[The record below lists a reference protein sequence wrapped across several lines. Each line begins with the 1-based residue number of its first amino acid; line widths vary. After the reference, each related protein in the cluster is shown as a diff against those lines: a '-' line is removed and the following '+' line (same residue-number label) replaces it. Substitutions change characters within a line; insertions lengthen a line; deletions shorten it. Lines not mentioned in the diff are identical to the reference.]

1 MGKVYKLDELMKKM
15 NHINW
20 RMVDILIKPSKVEIL
35 FLVGIKITSNFLYG
49 KNISKFNVFG
59 IFISVDITF
68 KSVSDNTRQIIII

>member
-1 MGKVYKLDELMKKM
+1 MCKVYKLDQLMKKL

-20 RMVDILIKPSKVEIL
+20 RMVDILIEPSRDSL
-35 FLVGIKITSNFLYG
+35 FSWNKDNIKFLIW
-49 KNISKFNVFG
+49 KNISEFNVFG